1 MGTFEIGLNVFCLM
15 IKQQVMGTWEENV
28 VLGMR
33 MTSIGSYIC
42 MLNLKL
48 MSVLGMIR
56 WHDLAGE
63 VV

>member
-33 MTSIGSYIC
+33 MTPRRVIYLHAYSE
-42 MLNLKL
+42 
-48 MSVLGMIR
+48 V
-56 WHDLAGE
+56 GE
-63 VV
+63 CFGND